1 MKLAEQSTHER
12 ELAERTAQRRGLEH
26 DRLADI
32 FLADDGAQ
40 ARAEDRKR
48 KADRDLVGLEADGE
62 HAEQEG
68 EHRARQHPGAD
79 AEPQAAGERRRQE
92 ARHRAAQ
99 HHALDAEV
107 EHPGAL
113 GDELAE
119 RRVDDRRAGDHRRD
133 QDPGAHVDHVAASAV
148 TGAGGT
154 VAFVAGAAAGTCVM
168 RRR

>member
-1 MKLAEQSTHER
+1 MKLAKQWSDER
-12 ELAERTAQRRGLEH
+12 ELAERGAQRRGLEH

-32 FLADDGAQ
+32 FLADEGAQ
-40 ARAEDRKR
+40 AGAEDRER
-48 KADRDLVGLEADGE
+48 EADRDLIRLEADGQ

-68 EHRARQHPGAD
+68 QHRARQHPGAD
-79 AEPQAAGERRRQE
+79 AEPQAAGERRGRE
-92 ARHRAAQ
+92 GRHRAAQ

-133 QDPGAHVDHVAASAV
+133 QDAGAHVDHVAAPAV
-148 TGAGGT
+148 TGAGEIFATG
-154 VAFVAGAAAGTCVM
+154 AGATAGVART
-168 RRR
+168 R